1 MTGKTMELIAFI
13 TMYTYLKESMN
24 IMTIEMDNEEHG
36 TCRDL
41 KETLY

>member
-1 MTGKTMELIAFI
+1 MELTAFI

-24 IMTIEMDNEEHG
+24 IMTIEMDNEEQHG